1 MPSGVYSGVNMNATQ
16 AHKAARAM
24 SSGRYGSF
32 AAHIGDAYM
41 VADSSNRGILLQSF
55 RSLFD
60 SIVADL
66 AVEA

>member
-1 MPSGVYSGVNMNATQ
+1 
-16 AHKAARAM
+16 M

-55 RSLFD
+55 QSLFAK
-60 SIVADL
+60 VLANL